1 MARQAVGRTA
11 RAIFDVADAK
21 GSAAQVA
28 DDFTAL
34 AALVEEHR
42 ELHRSLTN
50 PMVPAA
56 AKGRVLDA
64 LSHTLAWTP
73 ITRQVLAVLADRDEL
88 SQLPGLTRALRAR
101 VMEHQRI
108 VEAEVTTAVALDN
121 GQAAVLAQSLSDAT
135 GREVRLTRRID
146 PTILGGA
153 VARVGSVVFDGSVT
167 AQLARFKRQIVEQG

>member
-1 MARQAVGRTA
+1 VASQAAGRTA
-11 RAIFDVADAK
+11 RAIFDVAAAK
-21 GSAAQVA
+21 GNAAQVA

-42 ELHRSLTN
+42 EFQHSLTN
-50 PMVPAA
+50 PMVPAD
-56 AKGRVLDA
+56 AKRRILDT
-64 LSHTLAWTP
+64 LSATLGWTP

-88 SQLPGLTRALRAR
+88 SQIPGLARALRAR

-108 VEAEVTTAVALDN
+108 VEAEVTTAVALDDA
-121 GQAAVLAQSLSDAT
+121 QAAKLAKSLSDAT

-153 VARVGSVVFDGSVT
+153 VARVGSLVFDGSVT
-167 AQLARFKRQIVEQG
+167 AQLARFKQRIVEQG